1 MTLDVTYNNISNLHS
16 DPIKAGLR
24 TIQLCKSAVQNQV
37 VSDTKSIKIFV
48 FL

>member
-37 VSDTKSIKIFV
+37 VSNTKV
-48 FL
+48 